1 MNRNRE
7 PKQNPRSRAHGANTD
22 SGAASNRTSPGQPR
36 SPDEAHFAPASSPQA
51 LPVEERRRANF
62 DFERIQQLRAHEY
75 VAEQI
80 RRHIALRLVA
90 PGDPL
95 PSERDL
101 TVIFGVGRPTV
112 QHALRLLEAERLVK
126 ARRGRTGGTFVL
138 EPREN
143 TAAMQGLVDRL
154 RGRRAELEELLEFR
168 LIVEPSVARIAAEK
182 RRNSDTEA
190 IDQVLRSME
199 RPLPEQE
206 YMRLDTALH
215 IGIAAMT
222 RNRYLTEATER
233 VRMELNDALSLLP
246 ETETWHSRLAREHR
260 AILKAIEERDLGAS
274 ELAARQHVEASNRS
288 VRALLQ
294 AIDNPGKIRAIANPS

>member
-1 MNRNRE
+1 MT
-7 PKQNPRSRAHGANTD
+7 RSRDDGD
-22 SGAASNRTSPGQPR
+22 QIDPFAASSWADPGQ
-36 SPDEAHFAPASSPQA
+36 ASSDLEQTP
-51 LPVEERRRANF
+51 LPLAPPPHTSSERRRHGTTF

-95 PSERDL
+95 PRERDL
-101 TVIFGVGRPTV
+101 AVIFGVGRPTV
-112 QHALRLLEAERLVK
+112 QHALRLLEAERLIK

-154 RGRRAELEELLEFR
+154 RGRRSELEELLEFR
-168 LIVEPSVARIAAEK
+168 FVMEPSVASIAAEK
-182 RRNSDTEA
+182 RRNSDTKA
-190 IDQVLRSME
+190 INRILRNME
-199 RPLPEQE
+199 GALPEPE

-233 VRMELNDALSLLP
+233 LRMELNDALSLLP

-260 AILKAIEERDLGAS
+260 AIVKAIEEGDPNAS
-274 ELAARQHVEASNRS
+274 ERAARQHVEASNRS

-294 AIDNPGKIRAIANPS
+294 AIDRPE